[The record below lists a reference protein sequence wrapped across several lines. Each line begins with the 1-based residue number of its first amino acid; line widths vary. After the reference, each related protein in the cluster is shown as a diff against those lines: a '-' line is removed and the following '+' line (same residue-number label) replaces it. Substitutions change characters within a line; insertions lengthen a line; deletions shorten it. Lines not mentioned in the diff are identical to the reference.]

1 MSTPAEAI
9 RDAEGRKATT
19 ISARAKRLA
28 MFSRI
33 PFAILVVLMLLTQIG
48 PRPDPTTLTAP
59 PDLTEAL
66 GEADAANR
74 HLYFVRGGAAG
85 YAPEGSSNAIKIA
98 GSGSV
103 TVQTDE
109 YEFEKPDG
117 IWIDLR
123 VTKGSKSDARLV
135 AYSSEKVVSTGGEF
149 QTPAGNT
156 YNDGDKISTIEAED
170 ANDIPVNNE
179 FVSPVTQQDF
189 EVAFFTA
196 PTLDYLLLEE
206 SDINNSL
213 LILSIQDTGDTGVKA
228 AQVLA
233 DLLFT
238 ISEDQLEAGE
248 ETTVCD
254 RILIHAVEQSSMD
267 AFRAADGCPTAT
279 IMTSDE
285 ATAYS
290 TWVDRRLDKWWFSPQ
305 TKFIMPN
312 IVDGASTGDGF
323 YSEGMTKAV
332 TAREQ
337 VSISAPC
344 VDVTCLEG
352 HEGKAVDIVIIDWEA
367 DLSAVIPLK
376 EAE

>member
-19 ISARAKRLA
+19 IAARAKRIA
-28 MFSRI
+28 MYSRI

-48 PRPDPTTLTAP
+48 PRPDPTTMTAP
-59 PDLTEAL
+59 PDFTEAL
-66 GEADAANR
+66 SEANTDSR
-74 HLYFVRGGAAG
+74 PLYFVRGGAAG

-103 TVQTDE
+103 EVQTTE

-123 VTKGSKSDARLV
+123 VTKGSKSEARLI
-135 AYSSEKVVSTGGEF
+135 AYSGEKVVSTSGEF

-179 FVSPVTQQDF
+179 FVSPITSQDF

-206 SDINNSL
+206 ADINNSL
-213 LILSIQDTGDTGVKA
+213 LILSIQDTGSNGAKA

-238 ISEDQLEAGE
+238 ISEAQLDAGD

-254 RILIHAVEQSSMD
+254 RILVHAVDQASMN
-267 AFRAADGCPTAT
+267 AFRTADGCPTAT

-305 TKFIMPN
+305 TRFIMPN
-312 IVDGASTGDGF
+312 MVEGASTGSGF
-323 YSEGMTKAV
+323 YSDGMTNAIE
-332 TAREQ
+332 AREQ
-337 VSISAPC
+337 ISISAAC
-344 VDVTCLEG
+344 SDISCLEA
-352 HEGKAVDIVIIDWEA
+352 HEGKGVNIVIIDWEA
-367 DLSAVIPLK
+367 DLSAVIPVK